1 MVDLK
6 ESLAK
11 EKRRIERMDILV
23 QESVVQSIVV
33 VVDWEIVIVVNVE
46 IVLAVVQVV
55 IIFVILV
62 LLVVDNVIVV
72 A

>member
-6 ESLAK
+6 ESLVK

-23 QESVVQSIVV
+23 QESVFQSIVV
-33 VVDWEIVIVVNVE
+33 VVDGEIVIVVNVE

-55 IIFVILV
+55 IFVILV